1 MTKTLLIALGLLAA
15 APLAATAAPL
25 DSSDQGEYVLLDKDE
40 NPTPMQMQFVLKG
53 KQWIM
58 NGREGGGQWQPV
70 CQGTGECR
78 LVASSAGEVSRWKKK
93 LPDSWQP
100 HNFGCINN
108 KAFAFCRV
116 DHATDPNR
124 KGYWWFG
131 LVDGKVVPLPVNRL

>member
-1 MTKTLLIALGLLAA
+1 MAA
-15 APLAATAAPL
+15 RLPRYGRMPFGRILRRRSFPL
-25 DSSDQGEYVLLDKDE
+25 EK
-40 NPTPMQMQFVLKG
+40 N
-53 KQWIM
+53 
-58 NGREGGGQWQPV
+58 
-70 CQGTGECR
+70 
-78 LVASSAGEVSRWKKK
+78 

>member
-1 MTKTLLIALGLLAA
+1 MNKTLLIALGLLAA
-15 APLAATAAPL
+15 TLPAATAAPL
-25 DSSDQGEYVLLDKDE
+25 DSSDQGQYVLLDKE
-40 NPTPMQMQFVLKG
+40 EMPTPMQMQFILKG

-58 NGREGGGQWQPV
+58 NGREGEGAWKPV
-70 CQGTGECR
+70 CQGTGECK
-78 LVASSAGEVSRWKKK
+78 LVVSSSADVARWKKT
-93 LPDSWQP
+93 LPANWQP

-131 LVDGKVVPLPVNRL
+131 LVDGNIIPLAVNRL